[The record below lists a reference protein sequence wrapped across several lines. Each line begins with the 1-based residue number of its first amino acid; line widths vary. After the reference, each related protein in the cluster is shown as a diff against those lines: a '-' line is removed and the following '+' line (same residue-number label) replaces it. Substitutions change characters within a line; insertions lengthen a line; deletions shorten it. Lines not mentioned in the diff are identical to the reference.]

1 MSRPIISRRAQRDL
15 RRIWR
20 YVAEQSGHGRA
31 DDLIDRILA
40 VSGLFADQPQ
50 AGSSHSELGRAVR
63 SCACGL
69 YLVFYRPRAATIEII
84 RVIHG
89 RRDVPSAW
97 DEPDLA
103 VRPR

>member
-1 MSRPIISRRAQRDL
+1 MSRPILSHRAQRDL

-31 DDLIDRILA
+31 DELIDRILTLCA
-40 VSGLFADQPQ
+40 LFATQPK
-50 AGSSHSELGRAVR
+50 AGQNHPEFGQSVR

-103 VRPR
+103 IRPR